1 MEHYRKTVHSTYDT
15 KNTGQGIYGQEDILL
30 RVQATLQMKLSH
42 NISETKI

>member
-30 RVQATLQMKLSH
+30 RVQAEFVHIQH
-42 NISETKI
+42 NIYLK